1 MNFNDFPDIMTIRD
15 LKKLLGIGINKA
27 YELTKYKGFPA
38 IHIGRKIIIPKKQ
51 LIQWIENQT
60 IIQINEHQNSL
71 EKKYKIL

>member
-1 MNFNDFPDIMTIRD
+1 MNFNDFPDIMTVRD

-60 IIQINEHQNSL
+60 IIQINEHQSSL

>member
-1 MNFNDFPDIMTIRD
+1 MTVRD

-60 IIQINEHQNSL
+60 IIQINEHQSSL